1 MSTRSGTS
9 SIGADAARVHR
20 EATIVDGLVFMSDG
34 YTADLKEGN
43 VAAINLTVA
52 HMESNFQDACDSAA
66 EWLQRVNAP
75 GSSWHLVK
83 TVADIRA
90 AKAQGK
96 VGLIMGWQNMRAI
109 EDQLHRIAFFH
120 ALGIRV
126 MQLTYNNRNFIG
138 DGCLETENSGL
149 SLFGRR
155 VVREMNKVGVAIDLS
170 HVGERT
176 SFQTVETSEK
186 PVFLTHANA
195 HAVVAMP
202 RNKTDALIK
211 AVAATGGTVGV
222 SIYGPMCWDRNPAHE
237 PSLDDFLR
245 HLDHIVNL
253 VGVKSISF
261 GTDLPA
267 VKDLRSVDHILEMTR
282 TRFPENVG
290 AYEQALGGGARQR
303 YLREVGSPL
312 DFPLITN
319 TLIDRGWSAADIHGL
334 LGENFMSALDA
345 VWAR

>member
-1 MSTRSGTS
+1 MRSRAEAGV
-9 SIGADAARVHR
+9 AAINPAQVHR
-20 EATIVDGLVFMSDG
+20 DATIVDGLVFMSDG
-34 YTADLKEGN
+34 YAVDLAAGN

-52 HMESNFQDACDSAA
+52 HMESDFASACDSAS
-66 EWLQRVNAP
+66 EWLQRAAAP
-75 GSSWHLVK
+75 GSAWHLVK
-83 TVADIRA
+83 TVADIPA
-90 AKAQGK
+90 AKARGK

-109 EDQLHRIAFFH
+109 EDQLHRIGFFH

-138 DGCLETENSGL
+138 DGCLEPEDSGL

-155 VVREMNKVGVAIDLS
+155 VVREMNRVGMAIDLS

-176 SFQTVETSEK
+176 SFQAAELSEK

-202 RNKTDALIK
+202 RNKSDALIK
-211 AVAATGGTVGV
+211 AVAATGGTIGV

-237 PSLDDFLR
+237 PCLDDFLR
-245 HLDHIVNL
+245 HLDHIVGL
-253 VGVKSISF
+253 VGVGSVAF

-267 VKDLRSVDHILEMTR
+267 VKELRSVDHILEMTR

-290 AYEQALGGGARQR
+290 AYEEAFGGGARQR
-303 YLREVGSPL
+303 YLKEIGSPR
-312 DFPLITN
+312 DFPLIARA
-319 TLIDRGWSAADIHGL
+319 LIERGWSAADVHGL
-334 LGENFMSALDA
+334 LGGNLMRALDV
-345 VWAR
+345 VWQR

>member
-1 MSTRSGTS
+1 M
-9 SIGADAARVHR
+9 GATAADPAQVHR
-20 EATIVDGLVFMSDG
+20 DATIVDGLVFMSDG
-34 YTADLKEGN
+34 HTADLVAGN

-52 HMESNFQDACDSAA
+52 HMESDFASACDSAST
-66 EWLQRVNAP
+66 WLQRANAAD
-75 GSSWHLVK
+75 SSWRLVK
-83 TVADIRA
+83 SVADIRA
-90 AKAQGK
+90 AKATDR

-120 ALGIRV
+120 TLGIRV

-138 DGCLETENSGL
+138 DGCLETEDSGL

-155 VVREMNKVGVAIDLS
+155 VVREMNRVGVAIDLS
-170 HVGERT
+170 HVGEQT
-176 SFQTVETSEK
+176 SFQAAELSER

-202 RNKTDALIK
+202 RNKSDDLIK
-211 AVAATGGTVGV
+211 AVAATGGTIGV

-237 PSLDDFLR
+237 PCLDDFLR
-245 HLDHIVNL
+245 HLDHIVGL
-253 VGVKSISF
+253 VGVKSVSF

-290 AYEQALGGGARQR
+290 AYEKAFGGGARQR
-303 YLREVGSPL
+303 YLREIGGPR
-312 DFPLITN
+312 DFPLITRA
-319 TLIDRGWSAADIHGL
+319 LLERGWSAADIHGL
-334 LGENFMSALDA
+334 LGENFMRALDA
-345 VWAR
+345 TWVG

>member
-1 MSTRSGTS
+1 MPAPTIAQSEN
-9 SIGADAARVHR
+9 ADAHRVHR

-34 YTADLKEGN
+34 HTADLIAGN
-43 VAAINLTVA
+43 VAAINLTVS
-52 HMESNFQDACDSAA
+52 HMEGDFEGACDSAA

-75 GSSWHLVK
+75 NSPWHLIK
-83 TVADIRA
+83 TVADIPA
-90 AKAQGK
+90 AKRAGK
-96 VGLIMGWQNMRAI
+96 VGLIMGWQNMRPI
-109 EDQLHRIAFFH
+109 GDQLHRIGFFH
-120 ALGIRV
+120 TIGVRI

-138 DGCLETENSGL
+138 DGCLEPEDSGL

-155 VVREMNKVGVAIDLS
+155 AVREMNRVGMAIDLS

-176 SFQTVETSEK
+176 AMQAAELSEK

-202 RNKTDALIK
+202 RNKSDALIK
-211 AVAATGGTVGV
+211 KVSATGGTIGV
-222 SIYGPMCWDRNPAHE
+222 SIYGPMCWDRNPSHE
-237 PSLDDFLR
+237 PCLDDFLR

-253 VGVKSISF
+253 VGTQSVAF

-290 AYEQALGGGARQR
+290 AYEQAFGGGARQR
-303 YLREVGSPL
+303 YLREIGSPRE
-312 DFPLITN
+312 FPLITQA
-319 TLIDRGWSAADIHGL
+319 LLKRGWTASDVHGL
-334 LGENFMSALDA
+334 LGGNFMRALEIA
-345 VWAR
+345 WTV

>member
-1 MSTRSGTS
+1 MSAAPTVGT
-9 SIGADAARVHR
+9 AALALHQD
-20 EATIVDGLVFMSDG
+20 ATIVDGLIFMSDG
-34 YTADLKEGN
+34 YTADLKAGN

-52 HMESNFQDACDSAA
+52 HMESDYTSACDDAA
-66 EWLQRVNAP
+66 AWLKRVHAP
-75 GSSWHLVK
+75 GSSWQLVK
-83 TVADIRA
+83 AVADIRA
-90 AKAQGK
+90 ARAAGK

-109 EDQLHRIAFFH
+109 EDQLDRIGLFH

-155 VVREMNKVGVAIDLS
+155 VIGEMNRVGMAIDLS

-176 SFQTVETSEK
+176 SFQAAELSAK

-195 HAVVAMP
+195 HAVAAMP
-202 RNKTDALIK
+202 RNKTDGLIK
-211 AVAATGGTVGV
+211 AVASTGGTVGV
-222 SIYGPMCWDRNPAHE
+222 SIYGPMCWDRNPEHE
-237 PSLDDFLR
+237 PCLDDFLR

-253 VGVKSISF
+253 VGPKNISF

-267 VKDLRSVDHILEMTR
+267 VEHVATVEHILEMTR

-290 AYEQALGGGARQR
+290 AYEKAFGGGARQR
-303 YLREVGSPL
+303 YLREIGNQR
-312 DFPLITN
+312 DFPIITQA
-319 TLIDRGWSAADIHGL
+319 LLDRGWSATDIKGL
-334 LGENFMSALDA
+334 LGENMMRALDT
-345 VWAR
+345 VWGR

>member
-43 VAAINLTVA
+43 VAAI
-52 HMESNFQDACDSAA
+52 
-66 EWLQRVNAP
+66 
-75 GSSWHLVK
+75 
-83 TVADIRA
+83 
-90 AKAQGK
+90 
-96 VGLIMGWQNMRAI
+96 
-109 EDQLHRIAFFH
+109 
-120 ALGIRV
+120 
-126 MQLTYNNRNFIG
+126 NFIG

-211 AVAATGGTVGV
+211 AVAATG
-222 SIYGPMCWDRNPAHE
+222 
-237 PSLDDFLR
+237 
-245 HLDHIVNL
+245 
-253 VGVKSISF
+253 
-261 GTDLPA
+261 
-267 VKDLRSVDHILEMTR
+267 
-282 TRFPENVG
+282 
-290 AYEQALGGGARQR
+290 
-303 YLREVGSPL
+303 
-312 DFPLITN
+312 
-319 TLIDRGWSAADIHGL
+319 
-334 LGENFMSALDA
+334 
-345 VWAR
+345 

>member
-1 MSTRSGTS
+1 MPSRPE
-9 SIGADAARVHR
+9 ARAAVDAAKLHQD
-20 EATIVDGLVFMSDG
+20 ATIVDGLVFMSDG
-34 YTADLKEGN
+34 HTADLKAGN

-52 HMESNFQDACDSAA
+52 HMESDFASASDSAA
-66 EWLQRVNAP
+66 EWLQRVHAP
-75 GSSWHLVK
+75 GSAWHLVK

-90 AKAQGK
+90 AKASGK

-149 SLFGRR
+149 SLFGLR
-155 VVREMNKVGVAIDLS
+155 VVREMNRVGMAIDLS

-176 SFQTVETSEK
+176 SFQAAELSEQ

-195 HAVVAMP
+195 HAVAAMP
-202 RNKTDALIK
+202 RNKTDAPIK
-211 AVAATGGTVGV
+211 VVAATGGTIGV
-222 SIYGPMCWDRNPAHE
+222 SIYGPMCWDRNAAHE
-237 PSLDDFLR
+237 PCLDDFLR

-253 VGVKSISF
+253 VGVKSVSF

-290 AYEQALGGGARQR
+290 AYEQAFGGGARQR
-303 YLREVGSPL
+303 YLREIGSPL
-312 DFPLITN
+312 DFPLITRA
-319 TLIDRGWSAADIHGL
+319 LVDRGWAAADIKGL
-334 LGENFMSALDA
+334 LGENLMRALDT
-345 VWAR
+345 VWGR

>member
-1 MSTRSGTS
+1 MPSRR
-9 SIGADAARVHR
+9 DVRVSDDEVAKLHR
-20 EATIVDGLVFMSDG
+20 DATIVDGLVFMSDG
-34 YTADLKEGN
+34 HTADLKTGN

-52 HMESNFQDACDSAA
+52 HMESDFAGACDGAS

-75 GSSWHLVK
+75 GSAWHLVR

-90 AKAQGK
+90 AKAGGK

-155 VVREMNKVGVAIDLS
+155 VVREMNRVGMAIDLS

-176 SFQTVETSEK
+176 SFQAADLSEQ

-195 HAVVAMP
+195 HAIVAMP

-211 AVAATGGTVGV
+211 AVAATGGTIGV
-222 SIYGPMCWDRNPAHE
+222 SIYGPMCWDRNPTHE
-237 PSLDDFLR
+237 PCLDDFLR
-245 HLDHIVNL
+245 HLDHITNL
-253 VGVKSISF
+253 VGVNNISF

-267 VKDLRSVDHILEMTR
+267 VKELRSVDHILEMTR

-290 AYEQALGGGARQR
+290 AYEQAFGGGARQR

-312 DFPLITN
+312 DFPIITRA
-319 TLIDRGWSAADIHGL
+319 LLERGWATADIKGL
-334 LGENFMSALDA
+334 LGENLMRALDT
-345 VWAR
+345 VWGR